1 LTQFS
6 AEAFQT
12 KVRLSFEMLALTS
25 WYFLKINQIK
35 MKASKIG
42 LQILSPQFVD
52 TSTVDPIYSTDQ
64 LMALLNVSRR
74 TVQKWRDTGTIEY
87 SAIGY
92 KMYYRHSSVMQ
103 MIVKFSVKPYS
114 KDGKTR

>member
-1 LTQFS
+1 
-6 AEAFQT
+6 
-12 KVRLSFEMLALTS
+12 
-25 WYFLKINQIK
+25 
-35 MKASKIG
+35 MKPSKIG

-92 KMYYRHSSVMQ
+92 KIYYLHSSVMQ

-114 KDGKTR
+114 NDGKTR